1 MATDDSYEIMPY
13 KEIVELKKQ
22 IAELQRKTGDTSS
35 QELLNSMAALTKS
48 MNNMLQLFSSAAE
61 EMKLEEK
68 TESELSGRIAPL
80 IEKVDKLDSQSQ
92 TIAEGLV
99 AVAGMVKDIRRE
111 GEFGRIK
118 PRPSEQPMFKPSK
131 GPDFPPLEPSKG
143 PDFPPLQPPM
153 PTKGPM
159 PPGAHPFPSH
169 TSPRVVARKPMPPPG
184 ALPLGRAPPGMPP
197 PGMAPPP
204 GMGPGPMPPPGM
216 APPGDFGSLPPLPPL
231 GEEPEKKK
239 GILDIFKKK

>member
-1 MATDDSYEIMPY
+1 
-13 KEIVELKKQ
+13 
-22 IAELQRKTGDTSS
+22 
-35 QELLNSMAALTKS
+35 

-99 AVAGMVKDIRRE
+99 AVAGMVKDIR
-111 GEFGRIK
+111 GERGSGRIK
-118 PRPSEQPMFKPSK
+118 PNPPEPHMFEPSGE
-131 GPDFPPLEPSKG
+131 PDFPPFKPS
-143 PDFPPLQPPM
+143 M

-159 PPGAHPFPSH
+159 PPPGAHPFPPH

-184 ALPLGRAPPGMPP
+184 VPPLGRAPPGMPP

-216 APPGDFGSLPPLPPL
+216 PPPGDFGSLPPLPPL

-239 GILDIFKKK
+239 GILNIFKKK

>member
-80 IEKVDKLDSQSQ
+80 IEKVDKLDLQSQ

-99 AVAGMVKDIRRE
+99 AVAGMVKDIR
-111 GEFGRIK
+111 GEKGSGRVK
-118 PRPSEQPMFKPSK
+118 PRPPEPHMFEPS
-131 GPDFPPLEPSKG
+131 GEPDFPPFK
-143 PDFPPLQPPM
+143 PPM

-159 PPGAHPFPSH
+159 PPGAHPFPPH
-169 TSPRVVARKPMPPPG
+169 ISPRVVARKPMPPPG
-184 ALPLGRAPPGMPP
+184 ALPLGRAPPGM
-197 PGMAPPP
+197 APPP
-204 GMGPGPMPPPGM
+204 GMGPGPMP
-216 APPGDFGSLPPLPPL
+216 PPGDFGSLPPLPPL

>member
-1 MATDDSYEIMPY
+1 MAIDDSYEIMPY

-92 TIAEGLV
+92 TIAEGLI
-99 AVAGMVKDIRRE
+99 AVADMVKDIRRE
-111 GEFGRIK
+111 GEVGRVK
-118 PRPSEQPMFKPSK
+118 PRPPEPHMFESSN
-131 GPDFPPLEPSKG
+131 GPEFPPFE
-143 PDFPPLQPPM
+143 PPM
-153 PTKGPM
+153 PTRGQM
-159 PPGAHPFPSH
+159 PPGAYPFPPH
-169 TSPRVVARKPMPPPG
+169 ISPRVVVRKPMPPPG
-184 ALPLGRAPPGMPP
+184 APPLGRSPPRMAPPGRFPP
-197 PGMAPPP
+197 VMSPFGMAPPEMQP
-204 GMGPGPMPPPGM
+204 PGPMSQ
-216 APPGDFGSLPPLPPL
+216 GDFGSLPPLPPL
-231 GEEPEKKK
+231 DEEPEKKK
-239 GILDIFKKK
+239 GILGLFKR